1 MHGVYGIAFSKSRT
15 MQVNEGIFFWCGGER
30 GVGVGGV
37 GGVTTILTLNEGQ
50 CKIIKKNHYKKNS
63 DDHQYKHV

>member
-1 MHGVYGIAFSKSRT
+1 MK
-15 MQVNEGIFFWCGGER
+15 EFFFGAGGAGR
-30 GVGVGGV
+30 WGV

-63 DDHQYKHV
+63 DDQQYKHV

>member
-1 MHGVYGIAFSKSRT
+1 MVHTGLLSQKVEQCRSMKEFFLVRGG
-15 MQVNEGIFFWCGGER
+15 QEGGG
-30 GVGVGGV
+30 GGV

>member
-1 MHGVYGIAFSKSRT
+1 MK
-15 MQVNEGIFFWCGGER
+15 EFFFGAGGGR
-30 GVGVGGV
+30 GVGGV